1 MAMTVWKRLTVA
13 MAIGVI
19 VTLVLT
25 TVQGALLFVRAA
37 GADAGVDGSA
47 LAIRVTTYPAWLAV
61 ALVAVVGAAVLW
73 AQAGRALTVIA
84 LVVATLSLLAQ
95 LGFWVYRASTVL
107 QLVDGLGLVTEI
119 VQLLAA
125 IVLPIV
131 SIVVLVRLLAAPRAA
146 TAPAALPAAEP
157 EPAAGAPVWKPD
169 QASGVHWQ
177 TAGAA
182 ASGAAAQNWGRPGE
196 RGGWAAGSAPTAGAL
211 PAGPSSRPG
220 SGATD
225 ESALATPGTPQPVHQ
240 PRQPETFG
248 PQALAQQYG
257 SATPDSARPES
268 ARGEAP
274 AITPEGRREPPRW
287 TPLDRSSGQDPS

>member
-1 MAMTVWKRLTVA
+1 MTMTVWKRLTVA
-13 MAIGVI
+13 LAIGVI

-25 TVQGALLFVRAA
+25 TVHGALLFVRAA
-37 GADAGVDGSA
+37 GADAGVDGAA

-61 ALVAVVGAAVLW
+61 ALAAVVGTAVLW
-73 AQAGRALTVIA
+73 AKAGRALTVIA

-95 LGFWVYRASTVL
+95 LGFWAFRASTVL
-107 QLVDGLGLVTEI
+107 QLVDGLGVATEI

-131 SIVVLVRLLAAPRAA
+131 SIGVLVRLLGAPQPAVER
-146 TAPAALPAAEP
+146 AALPAAEV
-157 EPAAGAPVWKPD
+157 EPVGEAPVWKPD
-169 QASGVHWQ
+169 QAAGAHWQ

-196 RGGWAAGSAPTAGAL
+196 RGGWNTTAAPAAGAL
-211 PAGPSSRPG
+211 PVGPSGRPG
-220 SGATD
+220 GGSAGEIAMPGAQ
-225 ESALATPGTPQPVHQ
+225 QPVHQ
-240 PRQPETFG
+240 PRPPERFG

-257 SATPDSARPES
+257 SS
-268 ARGEAP
+268 AP
-274 AITPEGRREPPRW
+274 APAPEASSITSEGRREPPRW